1 MPDFT
6 AKDYNEMVALQRK
19 LAEVLLRANRE
30 GVDAVI
36 AAFALIRLVRDLM
49 DKIDGNASTTII
61 NECLVPFL
69 QREPVQDKEAS
80 RIITLN

>member
-1 MPDFT
+1 MPQFD
-6 AKDYNEMVALQRK
+6 AKDYREMTALQAK
-19 LAEVLLRANRE
+19 VAEVLLRANRE

-49 DKIDGNASTTII
+49 DKVDANASVTIV

-69 QREPVQDKEAS
+69 QREPVQNEDAA
-80 RIITLN
+80 RIITLH

>member
-1 MPDFT
+1 MVSFT
-6 AKDYNEMVALQRK
+6 PKDYNDMVELQRK

-49 DKIDGNASTTII
+49 DKVDPNASLTLV

-69 QREPVQDKEAS
+69 QREPVADKEAS
-80 RIITLN
+80 RIITIN